1 MKLTVWITLIVIIL
15 SLGALTHAQENVLY
29 RQDFGGDL
37 TGWRL
42 NPGWTVTPEGTLHGE
57 GHTWA
62 TYEGQDFGTDW
73 RITFRLELV
82 RGRVHLNY
90 RLNDQGRYF
99 IGFEEG
105 RSDIHKQMWPDTF
118 SGELTVARL
127 PHTLNTW
134 HTVEIVGE
142 GPVIHLVVDGQLE
155 WEYVDPDPLLNGT
168 FAFETIEE
176 SEVVIDD
183 IVVYGA
189 GTAAAPPPSEPPPSE
204 PPPAEPALPDTA
216 SVSGQPGVWIRTGG
230 PLGGLGYDIRV
241 RPDNP
246 DVMLVTDA
254 WAGVFKSTDGGR
266 TWSPS
271 NNGIETRVGETG
283 DAIPIFCLTIDPHDY
298 DTIWAGTQNTRGIYK
313 SIDGGDSWVQMDNG
327 VVESEGITFRGFTVD
342 PNDENTVYAA
352 AELSSW
358 VWAGREMQ
366 GREFDRTAGVVYR
379 TRDGGQN
386 WSAIWRGNNLARYV
400 WIDPRDSNVIY
411 ISTGIFDREA
421 ANSDPQQRIPGGE
434 GVVKSI
440 DGGQTWFAANNGLDN
455 LYVGSLFMHPTN
467 PDILL
472 AGTGNNQYY
481 DHNGVYLTTD
491 GAQTWRQVLR
501 DANINAVE
509 FSISDP
515 TVAYAGSAD
524 AIFISMD
531 TGQTWRKVSGLDE
544 YGWGPPG
551 VRAGFPIDFQV
562 DPREAG
568 RLFANN
574 YGGGNFVSNDGGKT
588 WEVASAGY
596 TGAQVRDIAASPDQV
611 FAAARSGLFASA
623 DGGAS
628 WQGLSFRPASALEW
642 NAVAVDPTSP
652 QHVLASNNWN
662 GILLQ
667 SFDAGQSWQPVGSSA
682 GEGRGWRVIAFAPSD
697 PQTAYAGLSAY
708 YSAGSFNE
716 DMPSGGVSVTHD
728 GGSHWQPANGGAMAD
743 ANVTALAVVWDN
755 PAVVYAATGNHGILK
770 STDGGATWISVSTE
784 EPMLS
789 VAVSP
794 QDANR
799 VLIGRQFGG
808 MRSSTDG
815 GVSWSLVTAGM
826 LPEANLSD
834 IVFDPAN
841 PMLVYASDRMSGVYR
856 STDGGVSWQA
866 INQGLQMRTVN
877 ALALTPDS
885 AHLYAAT
892 EGGGVYRYDME

>member
-1 MKLTVWITLIVIIL
+1 MKHLVWITLIVMIL
-15 SLGALTHAQENVLY
+15 SLGGPVGAQENIVY
-29 RQDFGGDL
+29 RQDFSGDL

-42 NPGWTVTPEGTLHGE
+42 DPGWDVTPDGVLHGV

-62 TYEGQDFGTDW
+62 TYEGQDFGAEW
-73 RITFRLELV
+73 RITFRLNLV

-90 RLNDQGRYF
+90 RLNDQGRYY
-99 IGFEEG
+99 IGFEEA
-105 RSDIHKQMWPDTF
+105 RSDLHKQLWPDTF
-118 SGELTVARL
+118 SGELMVAQI
-127 PHTLNTW
+127 PHALNTW
-134 HTVEIVGE
+134 HTVEIGGG
-142 GPVIHLVVDGQLE
+142 GPAIFLVVDGQLE
-155 WEYVDPDPLLNGT
+155 WEYVDPDPLLSGS
-168 FAFETIEE
+168 FAFETVEE
-176 SEVVIDD
+176 SEAVIDD

-189 GTAAAPPPSEPPPSE
+189 GAGPAEAPPT
-204 PPPAEPALPDTA
+204 EPAPPESA
-216 SVSGQPGVWIRTGG
+216 SVPGQAGVWIRTGG

-271 NNGIETRVGETG
+271 NNGILTRVGETG
-283 DAIPIFCLTIDPHDY
+283 DAIPIFCLTIDPHNY
-298 DTIWAGTQNTRGIYK
+298 DVVWAGTQNTRGIYK
-313 SIDGGDSWVQMDNG
+313 STDGGESWVQMDNG
-327 VVESEGITFRGFTVD
+327 VTESEGITFRGFTVD

-358 VWAGREMQ
+358 VWAGQEMQ

-434 GVVKSI
+434 GVVKST

-472 AGTGNNQYY
+472 AGTGNNQYF

-501 DANINAVE
+501 EANINAVE
-509 FSISDP
+509 FSTSDP

-524 AIFISMD
+524 AIYISTD

-562 DPREAG
+562 DPRDPG

-574 YGGGNFVSNDGGKT
+574 YGGGNFVSDDGGKT
-588 WEVASAGY
+588 WAVASAGY

-611 FAAARSGLFASA
+611 FAAARSGLFGSA

-628 WQGLSFRPASALEW
+628 WQGLSYRPASALEW
-642 NAVAVDPTSP
+642 NAVAVDPANP
-652 QHVLASNNWN
+652 QHILASNNWN
-662 GILLQ
+662 AIPLQ
-667 SFDAGQSWQPVGSSA
+667 SFDAGQSWQMVGTQA
-682 GEGRGWRVIAFAPSD
+682 GERQGWRVIAFAPSD
-697 PQTAYAGLSAY
+697 PQTAYAGQSAY

-716 DMPSGGVSVTHD
+716 HMPASGVWVSHD
-728 GGSHWQPANGGAMAD
+728 GGSTWQAANGGEMAD
-743 ANVTALAVVWDN
+743 ANVTALAVVGDN
-755 PAVVYAATGNHGILK
+755 PAVVYAATGNHGVQK
-770 STDGGATWISVSTE
+770 STDGGATWTRVTTE
-784 EPMLS
+784 EPFLT

-794 QDANR
+794 QDSNR

-815 GVSWSLVTAGM
+815 GVSWSPVTAG
-826 LPEANLSD
+826 LSAEANISD

-841 PMLVYASDRMSGVYR
+841 PMIVYASDRMSGVYR
-856 STDGGVSWQA
+856 STDGGISWQA